1 MEIPSN
7 IQTVLPKPW
16 NQLNDS
22 EKRFTAALIAYVA
35 GDAFGAYYEFSDIVS
50 DIPNELREK
59 EDWPFGGTSDD
70 TSLTILTLLSL
81 AADSPEV
88 AAESFINLLHANQN
102 KLRGLGPTTRSA
114 LGMQVKE
121 REVNSIGFT
130 NGAMMRTALLGLIFQ
145 DESERNSWV
154 RALASSTHRLY
165 AVETSVSLAM
175 AFASGSMEV
184 ASSWDS
190 NDQGVSNDALD
201 TFNAIGYV
209 VQHSD
214 SPFDAMRVSCSMGG
228 DTDTVAA
235 LSSGLI
241 SLRPGGLEKVFE
253 IPWLENVD
261 WNGIYGFTE
270 ALKVVFSRL
279 AKQ

>member
-7 IQTVLPKPW
+7 IQSLLPKPW
-16 NQLNDS
+16 NQLSDS
-22 EKRFTAALIAYVA
+22 EKRFTAALIVYAA
-35 GDAFGAYYEFSDIVS
+35 GDAFGAYYEFSEIVS
-50 DIPNELREK
+50 DIPNELRKK
-59 EDWPFGGTSDD
+59 EEWPLGCTSDD
-70 TSLTILTLLSL
+70 TSQTILTLLTL
-81 AADSPEV
+81 AADTPE
-88 AAESFINLLHANQN
+88 AAGQSFIKLLFTNQS

-121 REVNSIGFT
+121 SEVNSIGFT

-145 DESERNSWV
+145 DELERNSWV
-154 RALASSTHRLY
+154 KALASATHRLY
-165 AVETSVSLAM
+165 AVETSVLLAN
-175 AFASGSMEV
+175 AFASGSLDV
-184 ASSWDS
+184 TSSWGG
-190 NDQGVSNDALD
+190 NNQGVSNDALD
-201 TFNAIGYV
+201 TFNAIVQV

-214 SPFDAMRVSCSMGG
+214 SPLDAMRASCSKGG

-235 LSSGLI
+235 LSAALI
-241 SLRPGGLEKVFE
+241 SLRPGGLEKVFQ
-253 IPWLENVD
+253 IPWLEKVD

>member
-1 MEIPSN
+1 MS
-7 IQTVLPKPW
+7 
-16 NQLNDS
+16 DS
-22 EKRFTAALIAYVA
+22 EKRFSSALIAYAA
-35 GDAFGAYYEFSDIVS
+35 GDAFGAFYEFSEIVS

-59 EDWPFGGTSDD
+59 KHWPYGGTSDD
-70 TSLTILTLLSL
+70 TSLTILTLLALAQEPPKEAAQLFLESL
-81 AADSPEV
+81 Q
-88 AAESFINLLHANQN
+88 ANQEC
-102 KLRGLGPTTRSA
+102 LRGLGPTTRAA
-114 LGMQVKE
+114 LGMHVNEKE
-121 REVNSIGFT
+121 VDSIGFT

-154 RALASSTHRLY
+154 KALASSTHRLY